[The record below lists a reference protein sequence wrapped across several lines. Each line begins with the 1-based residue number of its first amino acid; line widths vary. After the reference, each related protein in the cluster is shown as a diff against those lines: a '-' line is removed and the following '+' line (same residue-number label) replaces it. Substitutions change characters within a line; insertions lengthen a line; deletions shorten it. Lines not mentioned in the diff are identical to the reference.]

1 LLLACLFGAFHYITS
16 NHFNFFYHVAHS
28 PVLLANIPFW
38 RTFLFGEHS
47 FLANIPFWRTFL
59 FGEHSFL
66 ANIPFWRTF
75 SIDDVVNKIEMVLNG
90 VGYGT
95 LKQQEAISINQ

>member
-1 LLLACLFGAFHYITS
+1 MLFDGLLLACCLLVCLVPYTTLPQTISIFFTTS
-16 NHFNFFYHVAHS
+16 QTPRS
-28 PVLLANIPFW
+28 
-38 RTFLFGEHS
+38 FGEHS